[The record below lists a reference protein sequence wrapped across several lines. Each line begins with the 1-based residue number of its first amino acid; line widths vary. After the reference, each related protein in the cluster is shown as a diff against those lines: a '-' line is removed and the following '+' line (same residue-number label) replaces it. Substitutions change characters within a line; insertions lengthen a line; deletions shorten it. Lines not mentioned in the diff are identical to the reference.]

1 MNILP
6 ILTGQI
12 KARAYGW
19 TMEGNGRGGEF
30 RKLGRAVNERR
41 RKRKGVCQER
51 GEEVDMTTGL
61 EGIAG
66 EYSWIYTHDCV
77 GLDDQVNLY
86 EPVESLPS

>member
-1 MNILP
+1 LD
-6 ILTGQI
+6 
-12 KARAYGW
+12 
-19 TMEGNGRGGEF
+19 NGRERWGWSF
-30 RKLGRAVNERR
+30 RKLERALNERR

-66 EYSWIYTHDCV
+66 EYSWIYTYGCV
-77 GLDDQVNLY
+77 GLDDPVNVY